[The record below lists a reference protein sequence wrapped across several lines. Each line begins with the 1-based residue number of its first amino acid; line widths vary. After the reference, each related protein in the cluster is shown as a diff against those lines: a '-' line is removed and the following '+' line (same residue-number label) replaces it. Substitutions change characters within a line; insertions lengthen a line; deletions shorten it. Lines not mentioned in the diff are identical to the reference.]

1 MTTLRKAATGL
12 CVLLCLVAAHRAVAQ
27 ATFVPL
33 PKPMRLTAPVRPAK
47 GGVAV
52 YIVKLKE
59 PGAASY
65 KGGASGFAATK
76 PGAGQSMNAHA
87 AAVQTYVGRLEQTH
101 DRLLAEVGAAGAK
114 VYSYSYALNGFA
126 AELTAAQA
134 SRLAQRPEVERIWLD
149 SDQTVDTNNS

>member
-59 PGAASY
+59 YIWHVVEMLSARAA
-65 KGGASGFAATK
+65 
-76 PGAGQSMNAHA
+76 P
-87 AAVQTYVGRLEQTH
+87 
-101 DRLLAEVGAAGAK
+101 
-114 VYSYSYALNGFA
+114 
-126 AELTAAQA
+126 
-134 SRLAQRPEVERIWLD
+134 
-149 SDQTVDTNNS
+149 